1 MDLLPAYG
9 MDRTTSGISSGRPC
23 SVGSGGLGMG
33 RSRVLGTLV
42 LLVFVVVVSGSLLRE
57 LTGRVEAVVAF
68 FFGWGAMDLKMC
80 CNFSF
85 LR

>member
-1 MDLLPAYG
+1 
-9 MDRTTSGISSGRPC
+9 
-23 SVGSGGLGMG
+23 MG

-42 LLVFVVVVSGSLLRE
+42 LLVFVVVVSSLLRE

>member
-1 MDLLPAYG
+1 
-9 MDRTTSGISSGRPC
+9 
-23 SVGSGGLGMG
+23 MG

-68 FFGWGAMDLKMC
+68 FFGWGAMDLKMG
-80 CNFSF
+80 CNVF

>member
-1 MDLLPAYG
+1 
-9 MDRTTSGISSGRPC
+9 
-23 SVGSGGLGMG
+23 MG